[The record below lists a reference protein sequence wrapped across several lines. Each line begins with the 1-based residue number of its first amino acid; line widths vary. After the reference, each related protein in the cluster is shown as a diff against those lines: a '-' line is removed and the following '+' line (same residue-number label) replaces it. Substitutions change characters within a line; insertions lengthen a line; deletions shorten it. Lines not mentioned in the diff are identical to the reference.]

1 MKLLKMTKLQTAREK
16 AKEILSS
23 DKFEQID
30 NHIESI
36 GVSGTKKAQI
46 WEDFLSG
53 KMILDT
59 WVEPTNLSDEELS
72 KIDEDIK
79 LRGKDAILDILNR
92 QMMIPENLK
101 VHLRRKYNKEL
112 VEAKEII
119 HKKKYSI
126 K

>member
-112 VEAKEII
+112 VEAK
-119 HKKKYSI
+119 
-126 K
+126 

>member
-1 MKLLKMTKLQTAREK
+1 MTKLQTAREK

-23 DKFEQID
+23 SKFEQID
-30 NHIESI
+30 KYIESI
-36 GVSGTKKAQI
+36 GVPGTKKAQI

-59 WVEPTNLSDEELS
+59 WVEPTNLSDEELY

-79 LRGKDAILDILNR
+79 LRGTDAIMDILDK

-101 VHLRRKYNKEL
+101 VHLR
-112 VEAKEII
+112 
-119 HKKKYSI
+119 KKYSKELSEVKTI
-126 K
+126 IHDRKYSMK

>member
-92 QMMIPENLK
+92 QMMSPENLK